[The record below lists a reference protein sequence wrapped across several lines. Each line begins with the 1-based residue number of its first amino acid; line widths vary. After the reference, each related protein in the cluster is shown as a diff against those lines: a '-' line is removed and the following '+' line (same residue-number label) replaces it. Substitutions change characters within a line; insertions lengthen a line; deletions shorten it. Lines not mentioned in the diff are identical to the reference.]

1 MLQNRRSIGVAA
13 VTLAMVAMA
22 AVPAAAQEAQDL
34 SDAEV
39 AHVAVTANA
48 IDVDLARLA
57 LERAASEEV
66 KAFAQTM
73 VDDHTGV
80 NEQAAAL
87 AEKLGVTPAE
97 NDVSAQL
104 QAGADEAKA
113 RLSELS
119 GEEFDQAYIA
129 REIEYHQAV
138 LNALDQLLIPT
149 TENAELA
156 ELLNTVRPAIA
167 AHLERA
173 QGMQGEPQT

>member
-1 MLQNRRSIGVAA
+1 MRQNRRSTHMAA
-13 VTLAMVAMA
+13 VVLAMVAIA
-22 AVPAAAQEAQDL
+22 AAPAAAQEAQDL

-57 LERAASEEV
+57 LDRAASDEV

-73 VDDHTGV
+73 IDDHTGV
-80 NEQAAAL
+80 NEQAAEL
-87 AEKLGVTPAE
+87 AERLGVTPVE

-104 QAGADEAKA
+104 QAGADEAKT

-138 LNALDQLLIPT
+138 LGALDQLLIPT
-149 TENAELA
+149 TEDAELA
-156 ELLNTVRPAIA
+156 DLLNTVRPAIA

-173 QGMQGEPQT
+173 QAIQSGE